1 MAVNS
6 APTSFLD
13 NSIMTAGHVLYQQSE
28 NVKRNEAGEIE
39 MVEEGDDKVVE
50 DNGDK
55 GNKALKSHYASW
67 TQAVLMRLR
76 KFWRMYLLGV
86 LVAQAGK

>member
-1 MAVNS
+1 MAVSS
-6 APTSFLD
+6 APTGFLD
-13 NSIMTAGHVLYQQSE
+13 NSITTAGHVLYQQSE

-39 MVEEGDDKVVE
+39 MVEEGDDNVVE

-55 GNKALKSHYASW
+55 GNTVLKSHYAPF
-67 TQAVLMRLR
+67 TQAALMR

-86 LVAQAGK
+86 LVAQAGM